1 MANSE
6 INKSQ
11 KSGAKTEPAISH
23 RGEQIRGG
31 KVARKLDIK
40 LGLIDIDSVIIDY
53 FENAIMPEI
62 IDSTGQRVQVPIMY
76 GNPERW
82 SSIQKSRVYRDNK
95 GKLQLPLVMFK
106 RTGIEKQ
113 RGLANKIDAN
123 SPKLYQGFE
132 NNFNLANQ
140 YDNFHKLNGFTKK
153 KTYKRVVVPDY
164 VDLSYDFIVT
174 TEFIEQMNSI
184 IEAVNYAEGSY
195 WGHKDRYN
203 FKSKI
208 DSFDNVTEVE
218 SGADR
223 VITSNFSLTLSG
235 FLIPDIL
242 QKKISAEAEDVIS
255 HMAVQISENVVGHN
269 GITSTNAEVS
279 TESINVESGNTN
291 NGYHPIGPRIINR

>member
-1 MANSE
+1 MAISE
-6 INKSQ
+6 LNKNQ
-11 KSGAKTEPAISH
+11 RDKKSAPELSH
-23 RGEQIRGG
+23 RGGEVRAG

-40 LGLIDIDSVIIDY
+40 LGLIDIDSVIVDY

-62 IDSTGQRVQVPIMY
+62 TDSTGQRVQVPIMY

-95 GKLQLPLVMFK
+95 GKLQLPLIMFK

-132 NNFNLANQ
+132 NNFNMANK

-184 IEAVNYAEGSY
+184 IEAVNYAEGAY
-195 WGHKDRYN
+195 WGQKERYN

-242 QKKISAEAEDVIS
+242 QKKIAAESEDVIS
-255 HMAVQISENVVGHN
+255 HMAVQIGESIVGHQ
-269 GITSTNAEVS
+269 GVETISPEVS
-279 TESINVESGNTN
+279 TNQTEVESGNSN
-291 NGYHPIGPRIINR
+291 GGYHPLGSNTNS

>member
-6 INKSQ
+6 LNKDQ
-11 KSGAKTEPAISH
+11 RAAGVNPNIGH
-23 RGEQIRGG
+23 RGEQVRSG
-31 KVARKLDIK
+31 KIAKKLDIK
-40 LGLIDIDSVIIDY
+40 LGLVDIDSVIIDY

-62 IDSTGQRVQVPIMY
+62 TDSTGQRVQVPIMY

-95 GKLQLPLVMFK
+95 GKIQLPLIMFK

-113 RGLANKIDAN
+113 RGLGNKMDAN

-132 NNFNLANQ
+132 NNFNVANQ
-140 YDNFHKLNGFTKK
+140 YDNFHTLQGFKKK

-164 VDLSYDFIVT
+164 VDLSYDFVVT

-195 WGHKDRYN
+195 WGQKERYN

-208 DSFDNVTEVE
+208 DSFENATEIE

-242 QKKISAEAEDVIS
+242 QKKIASEAEDAIS
-255 HMAVQISENVVGHN
+255 HTTIQISET
-269 GITSTNAEVS
+269 ITPTGLDVS
-279 TESINVESGNTN
+279 ASETVNVESGNSN
-291 NGYHPIGPRIINR
+291 NGYHPIGQKIKKII

>member
-1 MANSE
+1 MSTNE
-6 INKSQ
+6 KNKAQ
-11 KSGAKTEPAISH
+11 EPAAVNKAIQH
-23 RGEQIRGG
+23 RGDQIRSG
-31 KVARKLDIK
+31 KVAKKLDIK

-53 FENAIMPEI
+53 FQNIIMPEI
-62 IDSTGQRVQVPIMY
+62 TDSTGQRVQVPIMY
-76 GNPERW
+76 GNQERW
-82 SSIQKSRVYRDNK
+82 SNIQKSRVYRDNK
-95 GKLQLPLVMFK
+95 GKIQLPLIMFK

-113 RGLANKIDAN
+113 RGLGNKMDAN

-132 NNFNLANQ
+132 NNFNMANQ
-140 YDNFHKLNGFTKK
+140 YDNFHTLQGFVKK

-195 WGHKDRYN
+195 WGQKDRYN

-208 DSFDNVTEVE
+208 DSFDNALEVE
-218 SGADR
+218 AGADR

-242 QKKISAEAEDVIS
+242 QKKIASESEDAIS
-255 HMAVQISENVVGHN
+255 HTTVIVNESTTKTVVDE
-269 GITSTNAEVS
+269 STAEIANAQ
-279 TESINVESGNTN
+279 SGNQN
-291 NGYHPIGPRIINR
+291 SGYHPIGKKIKKII